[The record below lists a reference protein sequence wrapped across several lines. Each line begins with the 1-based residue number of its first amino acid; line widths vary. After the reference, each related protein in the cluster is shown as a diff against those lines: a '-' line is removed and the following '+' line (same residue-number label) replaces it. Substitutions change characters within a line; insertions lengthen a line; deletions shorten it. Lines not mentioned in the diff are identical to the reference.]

1 MSKRKYAR
9 AIPALVLM
17 LGLSLAGGAA
27 SADES
32 VVPAEG
38 AVVAPTEEALVTIT
52 PGPAPVPAPEVKT
65 DPVVVV
71 EPFVADPP
79 ASEPTSAPV
88 VEEVPA
94 AAVPAE
100 VPAPDTAASAPEAA
114 PVESAPQLLTAPAS
128 AETFEVQVDPLP
140 PIDEA
145 PVVCNAYVSLPGI
158 PWQEGNQVFVP
169 EGQVDPGFRWSS
181 QFGGDLTPGTVSA
194 ITAEYPVHGVI
205 ARVLAGYCFEDG
217 TNTERIWHFYYNPDY
232 ALIDVVPTG
241 PVRTGNVMSD
251 PGQEGLIY
259 TDWDGNV
266 LTSETLIIGEEPRC
280 YYVEPEEG
288 YNIPNPQQYFGIW
301 CFSYIEQP
309 GVPPTVVVPI
319 APGRLDNTLVLQPQA
334 NQYYTISNE
343 VVTGIIAIDP
353 VYTAEKPLLICT
365 NLVDPKG
372 TQFPKDAKTCW
383 SYEYIGDPIIEPVPP
398 VEPAPKPDPVVEP
411 SPTAPPVVDSV
422 KKPDNKKVIVTV
434 KRSGTNQQSSL
445 PETGSAD
452 ALPLSLAALSMVV
465 LGSTFLVRRRRS
477 SQL

>member
-38 AVVAPTEEALVTIT
+38 AAVVESIVPIVIDTPAAPEPSVPE
-52 PGPAPVPAPEVKT
+52 PAP
-65 DPVVVV
+65 
-71 EPFVADPP
+71 
-79 ASEPTSAPV
+79 APV
-88 VEEVPA
+88 VEEEPATSVPEPA
-94 AAVPAE
+94 APQ
-100 VPAPDTAASAPEAA
+100 APEPA
-114 PVESAPQLLTAPAS
+114 APAS
-128 AETFEVQVDPLP
+128 AETFEVQADPLP

-241 PVRTGNVMSD
+241 PVRTGNTMSD
-251 PGQEGLIY
+251 PGDVGLIY

-266 LTSETLIIGEEPRC
+266 LTSETLIAGEEPRC
-280 YYVEPEEG
+280 YYVEPKKD

-301 CFSYIEQP
+301 CYSYIEQP

-383 SYEYIGDPIIEPVPP
+383 PFEYIADPIIEPSPP
-398 VEPAPKPDPVVEP
+398 VEPAPKPDPIVEP
-411 SPTAPPVVDSV
+411 SPTVPPVVDSV
-422 KKPDNKKVIVTV
+422 KKSDDKKVIVTV

-452 ALPLSLAALSMVV
+452 ALPLSLVALSMVV